1 MATREKNLDR
11 GGVVPYYIKDGNILM
26 MFMKPSDKK
35 FGGERFQIAK
45 GKIEKGET
53 PIEGAFREAKEELGL
68 FGPNVLE
75 STSLGRFG
83 KISIFLAKIKD
94 PDMFG
99 DTTDETG
106 AVVWWTPE
114 QFQSDGRN
122 WQKLIV
128 KAAVRKIEKLENF
141 DEQRNEKTPTLDRRS
156 TKSL

>member
-1 MATREKNLDR
+1 MTEEKNAER
-11 GGVVPYYIKDGNILM
+11 GGVVPYYIDEDGNILM

-75 STSLGRFG
+75 STELGRFG
-83 KISIFLAKIKD
+83 KIYMFLAKIKS

-114 QFQSDGRN
+114 QFQAHGRN
-122 WQKLIV
+122 WQKPII
-128 KAAVRKIEKLENF
+128 KAAVRKIKKLENY
-141 DEQRNEKTPTLDRRS
+141 ESS
-156 TKSL
+156 TTQ